1 MMIHPPVVRNI
12 LVGEALQAAPPPV
25 EPDEP
30 GIVFPSR
37 HSGQPPLQISFNQL
51 STGLVLLGGTGCGK
65 SNVYRFLIDQLL
77 GQLKPGSIAL
87 LFDPKGEFTKQVLA
101 SSGGHRVVLLSSDP
115 ADGSQTSHWNI
126 YEELLCSSGA
136 EEGELMA
143 RSFAK
148 ALFADQ
154 LHSQQPFFGYA
165 AADIFGLILIHHIRQ
180 ARASGDY
187 SLLNNAALVSFINRL
202 SVEQLHQLID
212 QNPDYGYVASF
223 IGERGAGMTPQ
234 SLGVLGTLHSV
245 VNATFIG
252 PFRKAG
258 KPLSM
263 ARLFRERTRHA
274 TVVLLKYTVKHKDAL
289 ERILSLVVDQ
299 FIKEALSTEDGAGD
313 TFLLLDE
320 MPMLPHLEMLSAAV
334 NFGRSKGM
342 KTVCGLQSVAQ
353 LPKEQATS
361 ILAGFSSCLGFRC
374 VDAESR
380 QYLFSRYGETF
391 EELSY
396 GGKAVTQPSHL
407 IRDCDLRALTTGTA
421 YADFPG
427 HSPFCFAFPKYRKL

>member
-1 MMIHPPVVRNI
+1 MTHPPVVRNI
-12 LVGEALQAAPPPV
+12 LVGETLQAPPPV
-25 EPDEP
+25 EPEEP
-30 GIVFPSR
+30 GIVIPSR
-37 HSGQPPLQISFNQL
+37 YSGQPPLQITFRQL
-51 STGLVLLGGTGCGK
+51 STGLMLLGGTGCGK

-77 GQLKPGSIAL
+77 AQLKPGSIAL
-87 LFDPKGEFTKQVLA
+87 LFDPKGEFTPQVLA
-101 SSGGHRVVLLSSDP
+101 SAGETRVVLLSSDP
-115 ADGSQTSHWNI
+115 ADRDQTSHWNI

-143 RSFAK
+143 RAFAR

-165 AADIFGLILIHHIRQ
+165 AADIFSLILIHHIRQ

-187 SLLNNAALVSFINRL
+187 SRLNNAALVSFINRL
-202 SVEQLHQLID
+202 GVEQLHQLIE
-212 QNPDYGYVASF
+212 QNPDFGYVASF

-234 SLGVLGTLHSV
+234 SLGVLGTLHST

-252 PFRKAG
+252 PFRRAG

-263 ARLFRERTRHA
+263 ARLFRERHSRA
-274 TVVLLKYTVKHKDAL
+274 TVVILKYTVKHKDAL
-289 ERILSLVVDQ
+289 GRILSLVVDQ
-299 FIKEALSTEDGAGD
+299 FIKEALSTGDGAGD
-313 TFLLLDE
+313 TLLLLDE

-334 NFGRSKGM
+334 NFGRAKGL
-342 KTVCGLQSVAQ
+342 KTICGLQSVAQ
-353 LPKEQATS
+353 LPKEQAAS

-380 QYLFSRYGETF
+380 QYLFARYGETF

-396 GGKAVTQPSHL
+396 GGKSVTVPSHL
-407 IRDCDLRALTTGTA
+407 IRDCDIHALTTGIA

-427 HSPFCFAFPKYRKL
+427 HSPFSFAFPKY

>member
-1 MMIHPPVVRNI
+1 MMMHPPVVRNI
-12 LVGEALQAAPPPV
+12 LVGETLQAPPPV
-25 EPDEP
+25 EPDKP

-37 HSGQPPLQISFNQL
+37 CSGQPPLQITFDQL
-51 STGLVLLGGTGCGK
+51 STGLMLLGGTGCGK

-87 LFDPKGEFTKQVLA
+87 IFDPKGEFTKQVLA
-101 SSGGHRVVLLSSDP
+101 SAGEQRVVLLSSDP
-115 ADGSQTSHWNI
+115 ADGGRTCHWNI
-126 YEELLCSSGA
+126 YEELLCSSTP

-143 RSFAK
+143 RSFAR
-148 ALFADQ
+148 ALLADQ
-154 LHSQQPFFGYA
+154 IHSQQPFFGYA
-165 AADIFGLILIHHIRQ
+165 AADLFSLILIHHIRH

-187 SLLNNAALVSFINRL
+187 SQLNNAALVRFLNRL
-202 SVEQLHQLID
+202 TVEQLHQLID
-212 QNPDYGYVASF
+212 QNLDFGYVTSF
-223 IGERGAGMTPQ
+223 IGARGAGMTPQ
-234 SLGVLGTLHSV
+234 ALGVLGTLHSM

-258 KPLSM
+258 RPLSM
-263 ARLFRERTRHA
+263 ARLFRERQSRA

-299 FIKEALSTEDGAGD
+299 FIKEGLSTEDGSGD

-320 MPMLPHLEMLSAAV
+320 MPMLPHLDMISAAV

-342 KTVCGLQSVAQ
+342 KTICGLQSVAQ
-353 LPKEQATS
+353 LPKEQAAS

-380 QYLFSRYGETF
+380 QYLFARYGETF

-396 GGKAVTQPSHL
+396 GGKSVTQSSHL
-407 IRDCDLRALTTGTA
+407 IRDCDLHALTPGIV

-427 HSPFCFAFPKYRKL
+427 HSPFSFAFSEYQA